1 MAKKIV
7 TPEQAGPKIELA
19 NDTHWIESSWN
30 DNPLPEFIKGQL
42 HRIERCV
49 IGASTVALVL
59 HRFAMGMEDVEATGD
74 GDDFRVVYPTLSKD
88 ELDRLR
94 IGMHELLEVAETT
107 IEHVRDDPQ
116 GIIAAMMKESAH
128 G

>member
-7 TPEQAGPKIELA
+7 TPEAAGSKIELA
-19 NDTHWIESSWN
+19 NDTHWIQSSWN
-30 DNPLPEFIKGQL
+30 DNPLPDFIKGQL
-42 HRIERCV
+42 HRIDRCI

-74 GDDFRVVYPTLSKD
+74 GEDFRVVYPSLSKD

-94 IGMHELLEVAETT
+94 IGMQELLDSAETT
-107 IEHVRDDPQ
+107 IEDVRDDRS
-116 GIIAAMMKESAH
+116 GMIAAYVKEHAR